1 MDYQIGISQQK
12 ELLSNRLLSKDY
24 STKRITEQLITEQR
38 LLKKLNTTK
47 YSISVVEEI
56 HH

>member
-1 MDYQIGISQQK
+1 
-12 ELLSNRLLSKDY
+12 
-24 STKRITEQLITEQR
+24 LITEQR

-56 HH
+56 HHWDQKIHVQCVALIHAFILVTEQNEDC